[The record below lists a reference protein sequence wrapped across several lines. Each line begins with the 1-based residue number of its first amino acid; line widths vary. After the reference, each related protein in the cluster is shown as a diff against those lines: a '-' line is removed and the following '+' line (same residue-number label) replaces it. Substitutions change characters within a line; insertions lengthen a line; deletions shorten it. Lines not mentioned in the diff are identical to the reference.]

1 MVAQGLAERV
11 WTSCA
16 ETSCADRAWTKRGA
30 KESSPETW
38 PLGCEFM
45 VGVRRFE
52 LLTSSVSGKRS
63 PPELNA
69 RIARRDATRKHSMAN
84 APRWQAR
91 MRAKRFLRNSR
102 GEKYVLNGGEVRA
115 AILRVVCP
123 RGVPAGS
130 RTSELLGVRELLA
143 RWRDLLVGPMLQ
155 DATALC
161 RAEGVCSD
169 PVRCAVLCN
178 VGQRDRKYLTRYM

>member
-38 PLGCEFM
+38 PLSCECM

-69 RIARRDATRKHSMAN
+69 RIARRDATGRHSMAN

-102 GEKYVLNGGEVRA
+102 GETGVLNGGEVRA
-115 AILRVVCP
+115 AILRAVCP

-130 RTSELLGVRELLA
+130 RTSELSGVRELLA
-143 RWRDLLVGPMLQ
+143 RWHDLLVGPMLQ
-155 DATALC
+155 DATVLC
-161 RAEGVCSD
+161 RAEDVCGD